1 MAANQAGPK
10 VDHPAGLDGMVIAID
25 GPAGVGKS
33 TISRKVAARYGF
45 TYLDTGAMYRA
56 VAWFLKES
64 ATDIED
70 VPAVEAALERISLQ
84 LLPAPSEGDDVGV
97 LVNGED
103 ISTLIRTPEISM
115 IASTV
120 SAIPAVRKKLTRLQ
134 RQLGDQG
141 RVVAEGRD
149 MGTVVF
155 PRALHKFYL
164 DASPEARAGRRA
176 RQLEARGE
184 EVDTKKLLEMTLARD
199 RQDSERAIAPLRK
212 ADDAVLIDTTDLQ
225 VDQVLEAI
233 FNRVG

>member
-1 MAANQAGPK
+1 MSDQKAEILSEQI
-10 VDHPAGLDGMVIAID
+10 DGIIAID

-56 VAWFLKES
+56 VAWYLKES
-64 ATDIED
+64 GTDIDD
-70 VPAVEAALERISLQ
+70 VGAVEAALEKVSLK
-84 LLPAPSEGDDVGV
+84 LLPAPREGDDVGV
-97 LVNGED
+97 LLNGEN
-103 ISTLIRTPEISM
+103 ISELIRTPEISM

-120 SAIPAVRKKLTRLQ
+120 SAIPAVRTKLTRLQ
-134 RQLGDQG
+134 RQLGEQG
-141 RVVAEGRD
+141 KVVAEGRD

-155 PRALHKFYL
+155 PQARHKFYL
-164 DASPEARAGRRA
+164 DASPKARAGRRA

-184 EVDTKKLLEMTLARD
+184 EVDEKKLLEMTLARD

-212 ADDAVLIDTTDLQ
+212 ADDAVVIDTTDLQ
-225 VDQVLEAI
+225 VDQVLEMI